1 MNPVTEVASFWVAG
15 VPQPQ
20 GSKSVGMT
28 KDGRPFIR
36 DKNPAALKAWRKAVA
51 AAAAAA
57 LAGVPVLVGPV
68 VVHVEFRLVRGKTV
82 TREFPSVRPDVDKL
96 ARALLD
102 GIGDARK
109 AGAPVWADD
118 SQVVTLRGHKVYA
131 DRAGAWVRIG
141 VLEGESK

>member
-1 MNPVTEVASFWVAG
+1 MSVVDAGSFWVEG

-20 GSKSVGMT
+20 GSKTVGMT

-36 DKNPAALKAWRKAVA
+36 DKNPAALKAWRKAI
-51 AAAAAA
+51 A
-57 LAGVPVLVGPV
+57 LAAGAAFAGRPVLAGPV
-68 VVHVEFRLVRGKTV
+68 VVHVEFRFVAGKTV

-96 ARALLD
+96 CRALLD
-102 GIGDARK
+102 GIGDAGK
-109 AGAPVWADD
+109 SGAGVWADD